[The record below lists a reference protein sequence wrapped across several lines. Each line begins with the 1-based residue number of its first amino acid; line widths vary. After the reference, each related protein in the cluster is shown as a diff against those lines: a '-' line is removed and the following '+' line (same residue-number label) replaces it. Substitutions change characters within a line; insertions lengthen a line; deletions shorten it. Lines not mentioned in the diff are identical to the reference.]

1 MKFPRDYRV
10 ISALYCT
17 LFCSAIASAAEVED
31 HKKLIEVAQK
41 EGILVFYTSMDA
53 GDARS
58 LTEAFQKKYPFI
70 KTDLFRG
77 GREAVFSRFALER
90 KARRFVTDVVS
101 VGEFH
106 VLEMKKQGLLT
117 SYASPEAQAFPQD
130 FRDPQGYWTCVYL
143 TVAVLAYNT
152 NKVKID
158 ELPRKYED
166 LLNPKWKKRMALD
179 ANEERWVP
187 GLIQSMGRDKAVSF
201 LKALAQQDVYIRR
214 GRSLLTQ
221 LLLAGEF
228 DVQIVAYWHE
238 VNRLMKQKAP
248 IGWVGIEPAVTGAPQ
263 LSLVDKAPHPN
274 AARLFIDF
282 VLSAEGQG
290 TIAKLGRVAARQ
302 GIKPEGYPENLKLFL
317 PNPELVAA
325 QLEENRK
332 LYESLFSKK

>member
-1 MKFPRDYRV
+1 MKLLRANLLV
-10 ISALYCT
+10 KALFYT
-17 LFCSAIASAAEVED
+17 SFCAATAGAAEIEDRKKVVEMA
-31 HKKLIEVAQK
+31 KK
-41 EGILVFYTSMDA
+41 EGGLVFYTSMDA

-77 GREAVFSRFALER
+77 GREAVFSRFSLER
-90 KARRFVTDVVS
+90 KAGRYVTDVVS

-117 SYASPEAQAFPQD
+117 AYPSPEAQAFPKD

-143 TVAVLAYNT
+143 TVSVLAYNT
-152 NKVKID
+152 NRVKAE
-158 ELPRKYED
+158 ELPRRYDD

-187 GLIQSMGRDKAVSF
+187 GLIQSMGRDKAVNF
-201 LKALAQQDVYIRR
+201 LKALAQQDIYIRR

-238 VNRLMKQKAP
+238 VNRLMKRNAP
-248 IGWVGIEPAVTGAPQ
+248 VGWVGIEPAVTGAPQ
-263 LSLVDKAPHPN
+263 LSLVDRAPHPN

-302 GIKPEGYPENLKLFL
+302 GVKPEGYPENLKLFL
-317 PNPELVAA
+317 PNAELVAA

-332 LYESLFSKK
+332 LYESLFLKN